1 MDKWIQPATKETAY
15 ALGARVL
22 HNGAVWE
29 STLKE
34 NMSEPG
40 TAGATWTLIEPALRQ
55 KALDAY
61 NAEENAWKAEA
72 LAALTAVIGAD
83 SSDVMEI
90 VHTDITTAY
99 HLAIWSDGDLSLS
112 TRKRSGGTWEVRLV
126 ADEDGW
132 TEKSEALAD
141 LSDLGEALAEAG

>member
-1 MDKWIQPATKETAY
+1 MDKWIQPASKETAY
-15 ALGARVL
+15 LIGDRVL

-29 STLKE
+29 NTLKE
-34 NMSEPG
+34 NMAEPG
-40 TAGATWTLIEPALRQ
+40 TDGTWTLIEPALRQ
-55 KALDAY
+55 KALDAH
-61 NAEENAWKAEA
+61 NAEENAWRAEA

-90 VHTDITTAY
+90 VHTEIETAY

-112 TRKRSGGTWEVRLV
+112 TRKRSGGAWEVRLV
-126 ADEDGW
+126 VDEDGW

-141 LSDLGEALAEAG
+141 LSDLGEALAS